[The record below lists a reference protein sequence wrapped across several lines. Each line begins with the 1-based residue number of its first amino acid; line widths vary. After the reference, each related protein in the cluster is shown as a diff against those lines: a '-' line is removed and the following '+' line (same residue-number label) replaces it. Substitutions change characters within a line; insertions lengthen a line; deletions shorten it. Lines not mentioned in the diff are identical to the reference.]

1 MIGYL
6 KGLLRYLLQRGVSLG
21 ALVDDRSCINHK
33 AKVNRSAR
41 IINSSIG
48 RYSYIGIGSW
58 VCETDMGAFCSI
70 ASNVN
75 IGLGNH
81 TMSLKSTSPIF
92 TEARNAT
99 GYSWIKQSVAPP
111 FKRVKIGNDVWIGYG
126 ALILG
131 GVTIGDGACIGA
143 GAIVTKDV
151 PPYAIVGG
159 VPAKILKY
167 RFSENTID
175 ELLKEKWWNKADSEL
190 KKEIRYFQ
198 RPLV

>member
-1 MIGYL
+1 MIVYL
-6 KGLLRYLLQRGVSLG
+6 KGLLKHLFIRGISLR
-21 ALVDDRSCINHK
+21 ALIDDKSIISHYARINRK
-33 AKVNRSAR
+33 AR
-41 IINSSIG
+41 IINSSIN

-58 VCETDMGAFCSI
+58 VCETDMGSFCSV

-92 TEARNAT
+92 TEIKNAT
-99 GYSWIKQSVAPP
+99 GHSWIKQSIAPP

-159 VPAKILKY
+159 VPAKIIKY
-167 RFSENTID
+167 RFSQNKID
-175 ELLKEKWWNKADSEL
+175 ELLKEKWWNKSDSEL
-190 KKEIRYFQ
+190 QKGIKHFQ
-198 RPLV
+198 TPLR